1 MVSPARASD
10 PAAAPRPHRFGPT
23 ARRGVLVVAS
33 AGAVT
38 ALVLAV
44 PSLADVRHRLASIDA
59 GWLALGVLLEIGSCA
74 GFALVF
80 HVFVDRV
87 PAPLARRIAWVE
99 MASGALLPGGGL

>member
-59 GWLALGVLLEIGSCA
+59 GWLALVSFLRSARARASRLCFMSSSIECLRRYESGTRGTRWTPVLC
-74 GFALVF
+74 
-80 HVFVDRV
+80 
-87 PAPLARRIAWVE
+87 
-99 MASGALLPGGGL
+99 